1 MVTTK
6 RPDWLCSKQMHS
18 LSCSWGGVI
27 KDWWRLSFDE
37 YTVCRKQFED
47 YIFQRN
53 QNTFNCTLSS
63 SCNYDTCT
71 IMQRL
76 MMEPVGPVLT
86 FLDFCGTISRVFK
99 KKLRHKISH
108 SRTKI
113 TSVMLSMNSGH
124 NLLAEKIFSGARIW
138 LINIKLKIWH
148 RTLSRR
154 QSGKN
159 RIPDA
164 LTCTMLRRRFR
175 AFAPGPLRL
184 KLNTKFQGWA
194 IASTVRSVEVLDV
207 RLVVGRKEV
216 GD

>member
-99 KKLRHKISH
+99 KKRRHKISH

-113 TSVMLSMNSGH
+113 TSVMLKAWT
-124 NLLAEKIFSGARIW
+124 LATTYSPRKY
-138 LINIKLKIWH
+138 
-148 RTLSRR
+148 
-154 QSGKN
+154 
-159 RIPDA
+159 
-164 LTCTMLRRRFR
+164 
-175 AFAPGPLRL
+175 
-184 KLNTKFQGWA
+184 
-194 IASTVRSVEVLDV
+194 
-207 RLVVGRKEV
+207 LVVPESDWSTLNWKSDIV
-216 GD
+216 H